1 VDIAKAFSMDD
12 CFSPNQ
18 SRVAREFVGYTFI
31 DMARLCATHGWDEAR
46 GRSVERLRADLKPAS
61 IGYRRG
67 MVAGRQLFFFSHA
80 YRLTLD
86 PIFEVRARCLYADL
100 LSHFWDKTDGGWFFS
115 VGDDDVACD
124 TTKDLYGH
132 AFIMFGLAH
141 YAAIF
146 SDTDAVNWIEQTNDL
161 VLRRFRLPGGWF
173 APSATRDWVIRSRN
187 LEQNPHMHLLEAYLS
202 AYDATR
208 NETFIKCATEI
219 MSIYTE
225 LLRTRDGSKVLEH
238 FDENGHP
245 DNARGNLIEPGHL
258 YEWYWLVNEYADIA
272 GLPAYRAACLP
283 IIDWAN
289 RWGRDSDA
297 GGIYDQ
303 IDGDGNAVSNRKRIW
318 PVTEC
323 IKAYATLVRL
333 GGGEQSKDALIQWI
347 AFIRERYCTKDGV
360 WHEYLNRN
368 LEPDCDY
375 LPLSTPYHVGM
386 AALEVERLLGGPG
399 AFGMRNAKTSAFSLA
414 VAPAAGSPPAG

>member
-1 VDIAKAFSMDD
+1 MNSGLNAGQCGIA
-12 CFSPNQ
+12 
-18 SRVAREFVGYTFI
+18 RGFVSYTFM
-31 DMARLCATHGWDEAR
+31 DMARLCATRGWNDAQ
-46 GRSVERLRADLKPAS
+46 GRSVERLQADLTPAP

-80 YRLTLD
+80 YRLTVD
-86 PIFEVRARCLYADL
+86 PIFEDRARRVYADL
-100 LSHFWDKTDGGWFFS
+100 LSHFWDKTNGGWYFS
-115 VGDDDVACD
+115 VDDNNVACD

-146 SDTDAVNWIEQTNDL
+146 ADTDAVNWIEKTNEL
-161 VLRRFRLPGGWF
+161 VFRHFRLPGGWF
-173 APSATRDWVIRSRN
+173 ASSTTRDWVILNRN
-187 LEQNPHMHLLEAYLS
+187 LEQNPHMHLLETYLS

-208 NETFIKCATEI
+208 DEAFLKCATEM

-238 FDENGHP
+238 LDENGQATG
-245 DNARGNLIEPGHL
+245 ARGNLIEPGHL

-272 GLPAYRAACLP
+272 GLPAYRATGAP
-283 IIDWAN
+283 IVDWAD
-289 RWGRDSDA
+289 RWGCDSDA

-303 IDGDGNAVSNRKRIW
+303 VDSDGNIVSHRKRIW

-323 IKAYATLVRL
+323 IKAFATLVRTS
-333 GGGEQSKDALIQWI
+333 GSKQSKDSLIRWI
-347 AFIRERYCTKDGV
+347 TFIQNRYCTKDGA
-360 WHEYLNRN
+360 WHEYLSRS
-368 LEPDCDY
+368 LKSGCDY
-375 LPLSTPYHVGM
+375 LPLSTPYHVAM

-399 AFGMRNAKTSAFSLA
+399 AFGTRNSKASTFSLIRGHGGD
-414 VAPAAGSPPAG
+414 V